1 MKYKLIIFD
10 FDGTLADS
18 FPWFIKTMD
27 IITEKFNLK
36 KIDQKKIV
44 ELRKLDSA
52 SFLKY
57 MKVPLYKIPI
67 ISAFILNMMSEN
79 IAEIK
84 LFDGIASMFHEL
96 KAKGYKIAI
105 VSTNSKDNIHKVLG
119 ENLFFLNDYFVGGV
133 SLFGKESKLKKVI
146 KLSRIDKKDAIYICD
161 ELRDIQASKKIG
173 LPCGA
178 VTWGVNDADALA
190 ALSPDEMFYEV
201 EQILQRV

>member
-36 KIDQKKIV
+36 KIDKNEIS

-52 SFLKY
+52 GFLKY

-67 ISAFILNMMSEN
+67 ISRFILNMMSEN
-79 IAEIK
+79 IEDIK
-84 LFDGIASMFHEL
+84 LFDGIASMLHEL
-96 KAKGYKIAI
+96 KVKGYKIAI
-105 VSTNSKDNIHKVLG
+105 VSTNSKENIYNVMG
-119 ENLFFLNDYFVGGV
+119 EELSSLNDHFVGGV

-146 KLSRIDKKDAIYICD
+146 KLSGIDKKDAIYIGD
-161 ELRDIQASKKIG
+161 ELRDIQAAKKIG
-173 LPCGA
+173 IPCGA
-178 VTWGVNDADALA
+178 VAWGVNDADSLA